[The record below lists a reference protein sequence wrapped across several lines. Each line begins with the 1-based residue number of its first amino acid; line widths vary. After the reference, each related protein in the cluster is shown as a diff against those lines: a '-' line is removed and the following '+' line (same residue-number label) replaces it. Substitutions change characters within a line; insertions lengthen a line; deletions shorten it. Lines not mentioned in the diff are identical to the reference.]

1 MTGNLPQPR
10 VLLPHAYSMRIANTI
25 PYLPTRTRFSPV
37 HASLPRI
44 TSGEINFAEFLIA
57 VKMMN
62 FDGIS

>member
-1 MTGNLPQPR
+1 
-10 VLLPHAYSMRIANTI
+10 MRIANTI
-25 PYLPTRTRFSPV
+25 PYAYLPTRTRFSPV